1 VRAGRAVDGP
11 ADGDALLQVE
21 GMSAGYGPVRV
32 LWDVTLRVAPGEI
45 VALVGANGAGKTTLL
60 RAVTGLVRASGL
72 IRVAGTVVTHRS
84 PAAIARL
91 GVAHVPEGR
100 HLFPQMTVRD
110 HLELGAAFVPG
121 AWERRAETLAWV
133 HALFPRLRER
143 ATQLAGTLSGG
154 EQQMLAIARALM
166 ARPRLLLVDEPSLGL
181 APVLVQAVFQAL
193 RDINRHGVTILLVEQ
208 NVRQTLVMAHR
219 GYVLENG
226 RVVLEGTGRELL
238 ENPHVQQAYLGL

>member
-1 VRAGRAVDGP
+1 
-11 ADGDALLQVE
+11 
-21 GMSAGYGPVRV
+21 MSAGYGPVRV
-32 LWDVTLRVAPGEI
+32 LWDVALRVAPGEI

-60 RAVTGLVRASGL
+60 RAVTGLVRASGV
-72 IRVAGTVVTHRS
+72 IRIGGTAVTHRS
-84 PAAIARL
+84 PDAIARL

-121 AWERRAETLAWV
+121 AWAAREETLVWV

-193 RDINRHGVTILLVEQ
+193 REINRHGVTILLVEQ
-208 NVRQTLVMAHR
+208 NVRQTLGMAHR